1 MTDNNPSA
9 PPPENSERWSHLYPN
24 IQEYQ
29 YPQEGYDK
37 TIYNLEQNIL
47 SITSKYKYKKNTS
60 NDYLKMI
67 EEIKQETIKF
77 EKKYISNNIE
87 LPVIN
92 YHNENKYDDN
102 NFEKFEQHFKMC
114 EFYFSKG
121 QKELFERIQ
130 IIKNRKKE
138 LKNMR
143 CIPSHITR
151 SVFEEI
157 KSYEQLLDATK
168 NIFEHKYGK
177 YSKFKKKIQK
187 EIKEEKTRIGSYKKF
202 MNKYM

>member
-1 MTDNNPSA
+1 M
-9 PPPENSERWSHLYPN
+9 E
-24 IQEYQ
+24 
-29 YPQEGYDK
+29 
-37 TIYNLEQNIL
+37 
-47 SITSKYKYKKNTS
+47 
-60 NDYLKMI
+60 
-67 EEIKQETIKF
+67 
-77 EKKYISNNIE
+77 KYISNNIE

-157 KSYEQLLDATK
+157 KSHEQLLDATK